1 MIVTMDGPAGSGKS
15 TIARAVAQQL
25 QIPYLDTWAMYRALA
40 YAMLGRGIDLADE
53 AAVVTAI
60 RSVDLDVDCGV
71 TQTRVRVDGDDV
83 TDSIRTMEVAAAT
96 SKVASF
102 PGVRELMIQHQ
113 RRIGS
118 ALGSFVSEGR
128 DQGGVVFPNAD
139 ASFFLDASLTERAQR
154 RFRELESG
162 AKLVAI
168 EDVLDNIS
176 SRDKMDEK
184 QWKPL
189 LDSGRA
195 IVVDTT
201 GMTIQ
206 AVVDRILE
214 LLPGGS
220 DR

>member
-1 MIVTMDGPAGSGKS
+1 
-15 TIARAVAQQL
+15 
-25 QIPYLDTWAMYRALA
+25 
-40 YAMLGRGIDLADE
+40 
-53 AAVVTAI
+53 
-60 RSVDLDVDCGV
+60 
-71 TQTRVRVDGDDV
+71 
-83 TDSIRTMEVAAAT
+83 
-96 SKVASF
+96 
-102 PGVRELMIQHQ
+102 
-113 RRIGS
+113 
-118 ALGSFVSEGR
+118 
-128 DQGGVVFPNAD
+128 PNAD
-139 ASFFLDASLTERAQR
+139 ASFCLDASLTERAER

-162 AKLVAI
+162 AKLVGI